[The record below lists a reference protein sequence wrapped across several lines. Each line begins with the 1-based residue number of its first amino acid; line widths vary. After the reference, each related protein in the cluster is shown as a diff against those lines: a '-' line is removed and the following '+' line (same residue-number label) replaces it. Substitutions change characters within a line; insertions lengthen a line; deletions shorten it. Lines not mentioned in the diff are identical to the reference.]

1 MKNTEYKFEN
11 GKMITIVTDKSEPT
25 RADFLRAHL
34 NIRLACVSGNFDRE
48 IESTIID
55 CECGYSVPEAVNNNF
70 SGPALDRLMQI
81 PARRINR
88 SYYRR
93 SL

>member
-11 GKMITIVTDKSEPT
+11 EKMITIVTDKPEPT
-25 RADFLRAHL
+25 RADYLRAHL
-34 NIRLACVSGNFDRE
+34 HIRLACVSGNFDHE
-48 IESTIID
+48 IENMIID
-55 CECGYSVPEAVNNNF
+55 CECGYSVPEAINNNF
-70 SGPALDRLMQI
+70 TGLALRRLMTI

-88 SYYRR
+88 GHYRR